1 MFLKKFSKNW
11 TVTFVTV
18 YIENDLLRGIN
29 VTCATYNVWCNMRYT
44 WSDVHK
50 NNKITVLQLM
60 PIWQNTYNMRN
71 TILDLPVATMGT
83 SLEMLMSEQNDF

>member
-1 MFLKKFSKNW
+1 
-11 TVTFVTV
+11 
-18 YIENDLLRGIN
+18 
-29 VTCATYNVWCNMRYT
+29 MRYT
-44 WSDVHK
+44 WSYVHK